1 MCHRGDMAPRDFRID
16 IPQAA
21 LDDLRRRLD
30 HTIWPHAIPDTG
42 WEYGTDVEWLR
53 DLCDYWRTTYD
64 WREHETALNRF
75 DHRLVD
81 IDGVTVHYIHAPSP
95 EPDAMPLV
103 LTHGWPSAFYEMV
116 KVIGPLTDPAAHGG
130 DPRDAFHVVVPSLPG
145 YGFSSPPA
153 ERGWNA
159 ARVARAWVELMASLG
174 YDRFASHG
182 GDWGS
187 AVTTALGAGHAD
199 TMIGLHFAMLNPPI
213 DEAALTPEQR
223 SWWDN
228 LKVYRDAEWGYV
240 HLQRTKPQTAA
251 IALTDSPAGL
261 ASWILEKWW
270 RWTDCADERGV
281 RDPYR
286 RFTRDELLTMVSIYW
301 LTRSIGPSLRMYYE
315 TFSRG
320 SAIVQPAR
328 IDVPTGVA
336 VFNEANRPPRELV
349 EPYYDIRRW
358 TEIDDGGHFPA
369 MENPDALVA
378 ELRAFFRT
386 LR

>member
-1 MCHRGDMAPRDFRID
+1 MAMQTREFRIA
-16 IPQAA
+16 IEQPL

-30 HTIWPHAIPDTG
+30 ATIWPQSLPDAG
-42 WEYGTDVEWLR
+42 WDYGTSVDWLR
-53 DLCDYWRTTYD
+53 ELCDYWRSSYD
-64 WREHETALNRF
+64 WRSHEAALNRF

-81 IDGVTVHYIHAPSP
+81 IDGVTVHCIHAPSA

-103 LTHGWPSAFYEMV
+103 LTHGWPSSFFEMT
-116 KVIGPLTDPAAHGG
+116 KVIEPLRDPVAHGG
-130 DPRDAFHVVVPSLPG
+130 DARDAFHVVVPSLPG
-145 YGFSSPPA
+145 YGFSSAPR

-159 ARVARAWVELMASLG
+159 ARTASAWVELMVSFG
-174 YDRFASHG
+174 YERFASHG

-187 AVTTALGAGHAD
+187 AVTTALGAGHVD
-199 TMIGLHFAMLNPPI
+199 KMIGLHFTMLAPPI
-213 DEAALTPEQR
+213 DEAALTEPERQ
-223 SWWDN
+223 WWEAV
-228 LKVYRDAEWGYV
+228 KTYRDREWGYV
-240 HLQRTKPQTAA
+240 HLQRTKPQTVA

-270 RWTDCADERGV
+270 RWTDCADQHGV

-286 RFTRDELLTMVSIYW
+286 RFTRDELLTNVSLYW

-320 SAIVQPAR
+320 STIVQPAR
-328 IDVPTGVA
+328 IEVPTGVA

-349 EPYYDIRRW
+349 EPFYDIRRW

-369 MENPDALVA
+369 LENPTALVDD
-378 ELRAFFRT
+378 LRAFFAI

>member
-1 MCHRGDMAPRDFRID
+1 MAMQPREFRIA
-16 IPQAA
+16 IEQPL

-30 HTIWPHAIPDTG
+30 ATIWPQSLSDAG
-42 WEYGTDVEWLR
+42 WDYGTNVDWLR
-53 DLCDYWRTTYD
+53 DLCDYWRSSYD
-64 WREHETALNRF
+64 WRIHEAELNRF
-75 DHRLVD
+75 EHRLVD
-81 IDGVTVHYIHAPSP
+81 IDGITVHCIHAASA

-103 LTHGWPSAFYEMV
+103 LTHGWPSSFLEMT
-116 KVIGPLTDPAAHGG
+116 KVIEPLRDPVAYGG
-130 DPRDAFHVVVPSLPG
+130 DARDAFHVVVPSLPG
-145 YGFSSPPA
+145 YGFSSAPR

-159 ARVARAWVELMASLG
+159 ARTASAWVELMASFG
-174 YDRFASHG
+174 YERFASHG

-187 AVTTALGAGHAD
+187 AVTTALGAGHVD
-199 TMIGLHFAMLNPPI
+199 KMIGLHFTMLAPPI
-213 DEAALTPEQR
+213 DEAALTGAER
-223 SWWDN
+223 EWFEAV
-228 LKVYRDAEWGYV
+228 KIYRDREWGYV

-270 RWTDCADERGV
+270 RWTDCADQDGV

-286 RFTRDELLTMVSIYW
+286 RFTRDELLTNVSLYW

-328 IDVPTGVA
+328 IEVPTGVA

-349 EPYYDIRRW
+349 EPFYDIHRW

-369 MENPDALVA
+369 LENPTALVH